1 MDDQPHVKIEIN
13 ERAVRAL
20 HSSVCFTLD
29 RWAGQETLDQE
40 QLISL
45 KHSLQGC
52 IFEFDLDKDIEI

>member
-1 MDDQPHVKIEIN
+1 MDHPTVEVQMN
-13 ERAVRAL
+13 ERAIRAL

-29 RWAGQETLDQE
+29 RWAGQEKLDQE

-52 IFEFDLDKDIEI
+52 IFEFDLDKDIGI

>member
-1 MDDQPHVKIEIN
+1 MEQATVKVEMN

-29 RWAGQETLDQE
+29 KWAGQEKLDQE
-40 QLISL
+40 QLLSL

-52 IFEFDLDKDIEI
+52 IFEFDLDKDIRI